1 MYSKILVPLDGSAT
15 AEAVLPYAEAFAAG
29 FKTAV
34 ELLSVIDIGAM
45 TTYLAADKVHHLDA
59 IIATEEKNCASYL
72 DNVAKIFSGFPTEC
86 QIVRGHPAETILET
100 TRKERDTLI
109 AMATHG
115 RSGAKR
121 WLLGSVAE
129 KVLRGA
135 TNPLF
140 LVRAAA
146 AKASPQRIIN
156 SIVVPLDGSSLA
168 EQILPTVSNWAQALD
183 VEVTLIRAFEFPASA
198 YYGSE
203 DSLADYDALREE
215 TRKQAAGYLREK
227 ADSLIGAGVR
237 TVSTLTMEGPAA
249 AEIISYAQ
257 TAPRALIAMSTHGR
271 SGVRRWVLGSVTEK
285 VVRHGDDPVL
295 VVRGERK
302 E

>member
-1 MYSKILVPLDGSAT
+1 MYTRILVPLDGSAT

-29 FKTAV
+29 FKTSV
-34 ELLSVIDIGAM
+34 ELMSVIDIGAM
-45 TTYLAADKVHHLDA
+45 TTHLAPDKVHHLDS
-59 IIATEEKNCASYL
+59 IIAAEQNKYASYL
-72 DNVAKIFSGFPTEC
+72 KNVAKVFSRFPTEC
-86 QIVRGHPAETILET
+86 RIVRGHPAEIILET
-100 TRKERDTLI
+100 TNKDRDTLI
-109 AMATHG
+109 TMATHG

-146 AKASPQRIIN
+146 AKASPKRILN
-156 SIVVPLDGSSLA
+156 SIVVPLDGSPLA
-168 EQILPTVSNWAQALD
+168 EQILPTVANWAQALD

-203 DSLADYDALREE
+203 DDIPDYDAFREQA
-215 TRKQAAGYLREK
+215 RKEAADYLKEK
-227 ADSLIGAGVR
+227 ADSLVGEGVR
-237 TVSTLTMEGPAA
+237 TVSTLTIEGPAA
-249 AEIISYAQ
+249 DEIITYAQ
-257 TAPRALIAMSTHGR
+257 TAPRAVIAMSTHGR
-271 SGVRRWVLGSVTEK
+271 SGVRRWILGSVTEK

-295 VVRGERK
+295 VLRGE
-302 E
+302 

>member
-1 MYSKILVPLDGSAT
+1 MYTRIVIPLDGSAT

-29 FKTAV
+29 FKTSV
-34 ELLSVIDIGAM
+34 ELMSVIDIGAM
-45 TTYLAADKVHHLDA
+45 TTHLAPDKVHHLDS
-59 IIATEEKNCASYL
+59 IIAAEENKYASYL
-72 DNVAKIFSGFPTEC
+72 KNVAKVFSRFPTEC
-86 QIVRGHPAETILET
+86 RIVRGHPAEIILET
-100 TRKERDTLI
+100 TNKDRDTLI

-146 AKASPQRIIN
+146 AKASPQRILN

-168 EQILPTVSNWAQALD
+168 EQILPTVANWAQALD

-203 DSLADYDALREE
+203 DDMPDYDAFREQA
-215 TRKQAAGYLREK
+215 RKEAADYLKEK
-227 ADSLIGAGVR
+227 ADYLIGEGVR
-237 TVSTLTMEGPAA
+237 TVSTRTIEAPAA
-249 AEIISYAQ
+249 DEIISYAQ
-257 TAPRALIAMSTHGR
+257 TAPRAVIAMSTHGR
-271 SGVRRWVLGSVTEK
+271 SGVRRWILGSVTEK

-295 VVRGERK
+295 VLRGE
-302 E
+302 

>member
-1 MYSKILVPLDGSAT
+1 MYTRILVPLDGSAT

-29 FKTAV
+29 FKTSV
-34 ELLSVIDIGAM
+34 ELMSVIDIGAM
-45 TTYLAADKVHHLDA
+45 TTHLAADKAPHLDT
-59 IIATEEKNCASYL
+59 IIATEEKNSASYL
-72 DNVAKIFSGFPTEC
+72 ENVAKIFSRFPTEC
-86 QIVRGHPAETILET
+86 RIVRGHPAEAILET
-100 TRKERDTLI
+100 TSEDRDTLI

-129 KVLRGA
+129 KVLRGT

-168 EQILPTVSNWAQALD
+168 EQILPTVSIWAQALD

-203 DSLADYDALREE
+203 FYLPDYDAFREKA
-215 TRKQAAGYLREK
+215 RKEAAVYLKEK

-237 TVSTLTMEGPAA
+237 TVSTRTIEGPAA
-249 AEIISYAQ
+249 DEIISYAR
-257 TAPRALIAMSTHGR
+257 TEPRAVIAMSTHGR
-271 SGVRRWVLGSVTEK
+271 SGVQRWILGSVTEK

-295 VVRGERK
+295 VVRGE
-302 E
+302 

>member
-1 MYSKILVPLDGSAT
+1 MYTRILVPLDGSAT

-29 FKTAV
+29 FKTSV
-34 ELLSVIDIGAM
+34 ELMSVVDIGAM
-45 TTYLAADKVHHLDA
+45 TTHLEADKVHRLDTV
-59 IIATEEKNCASYL
+59 IATEEKNSASYL
-72 DNVAKIFSGFPTEC
+72 ENVAKIFSRFPTEC
-86 QIVRGHPAETILET
+86 RIVRGHPAEAILET
-100 TRKERDTLI
+100 TSNDRDTLI

-129 KVLRGA
+129 KVLRGT

-140 LVRAAA
+140 LVRAAV
-146 AKASPQRIIN
+146 AKESPQRIIN

-168 EQILPTVSNWAQALD
+168 EQMLPTVSFWAQALD

-203 DSLADYDALREE
+203 NYLPDYNAFREEARKEAADYL
-215 TRKQAAGYLREK
+215 KEK
-227 ADSLIGAGVR
+227 ANALIGEGVR
-237 TVSTLTMEGPAA
+237 TVSTRTIEGPAA
-249 AEIISYAQ
+249 DEIIGYAQ
-257 TAPRALIAMSTHGR
+257 TEPRAVIAMSTHGR
-271 SGVRRWVLGSVTEK
+271 SGMRRWILGSVTEK

-295 VVRGERK
+295 VVRGE
-302 E
+302 

>member
-1 MYSKILVPLDGSAT
+1 MYTRILVPLDGSAT

-29 FKTAV
+29 FKTSV
-34 ELLSVIDIGAM
+34 ELMSVIDIGAM
-45 TTYLAADKVHHLDA
+45 TTHLAPDKVHHLDA
-59 IIATEEKNCASYL
+59 IIAAEEKKCASYL
-72 DNVAKIFSGFPTEC
+72 KNVAKVFSRFPTEC
-86 QIVRGHPAETILET
+86 RIVRGHPAEIILET
-100 TRKERDTLI
+100 TNKDRATLI

-146 AKASPQRIIN
+146 AKASPQRILN

-168 EQILPTVSNWAQALD
+168 EQILPTVANWAQALD

-203 DSLADYDALREE
+203 DDMPDYDAFREQA
-215 TRKQAAGYLREK
+215 RKEAADYLKEK
-227 ADSLIGAGVR
+227 ADSLIGKGVR
-237 TVSTLTMEGPAA
+237 TVSTRTIEAPAA
-249 AEIISYAQ
+249 DEIISYAQ
-257 TAPRALIAMSTHGR
+257 TAPRAVIAMSTHGR
-271 SGVRRWVLGSVTEK
+271 SGVRRWILGSVTEK

-295 VVRGERK
+295 VLRGE
-302 E
+302 